1 MNERKLASIRRVAEI
16 KPIENA
22 DAIEAVRVDGWWVV
36 CKKGEFAVGDLAI
49 FCEIDS
55 WIPENIAP
63 FLFKGR
69 EYNGVKGERLRTI
82 KLRGQVSQ
90 GLLLPTHV
98 VMANPSS
105 SSIHWNE
112 GGDVTELL
120 GIQKWERPIPTQLQG
135 QMRGNFPSFIHKTDQ
150 ERIQNRL
157 EVLDSHDKW
166 EVSLK
171 MDGSSMTVYWWEG
184 VFGVCSRNIDL
195 KTDQEGNTFV
205 DVAKRV
211 FDGYD
216 FTGLAIQG
224 ELMGPKIQG
233 NRENLEKHQ
242 FFVFNIFE
250 ISRQEYLTPEFTRAF
265 CKENGLTHVPVF
277 QEAQSLNGYT
287 LESMLDLAD
296 NTRSLSHPVAEGLV
310 FKREDG
316 QDSFKVISNKFLL
329 KEKE

>member
-1 MNERKLASIRRVAEI
+1 MNERKLASIQRIAEI
-16 KPIENA
+16 KNIPNA
-22 DAIEAVRVDGWWVV
+22 DSICAYRVNGWLVV
-36 CKKGEFAVGDLAI
+36 DSIGKYQVNDLVI

-90 GLLLPTHV
+90 GLLLPIHV

-135 QMRGNFPSFIHKTDQ
+135 QMHGNFPSFIHKTDQ

-211 FDGYD
+211 FDEYD

-265 CKENGLTHVPVF
+265 CKENGLTHVPV
-277 QEAQSLNGYT
+277 LHPLMKIDGVT
-287 LESMLDLAD
+287 LESMLDFAD
-296 NTRSLSHPVAEGLV
+296 NTRSLNHPVAEGLV

>member
-1 MNERKLASIRRVAEI
+1 MNERKLASIQRIAEI
-16 KPIENA
+16 KNIPNA
-22 DAIEAVRVDGWWVV
+22 DSICAYRVNGWLVV
-36 CKKGEFAVGDLAI
+36 DSIGKYQVNDLVI

-90 GLLLPTHV
+90 GLLLPLPENTI
-98 VMANPSS
+98 AE
-105 SSIHWNE
+105 E
-112 GGDVTELL
+112 GTDVTEML

-184 VFGVCSRNIDL
+184 VFGVCSRNIGL

-265 CKENGLTHVPVF
+265 CKENGLTHVPV
-277 QEAQSLNGYT
+277 LHPLMKIDGVT

-296 NTRSLSHPVAEGLV
+296 NTKSLSHPVAEGLV